1 MGERIDLL
9 KESYN
14 LLLKLESKLKEFEDY
29 ESKINKILI
38 DEINEYIIIEDNFGC
53 KIHYELCD
61 CYTSMIKVIKKY
73 KDIEISR
80 YYERLKRISLKAE
93 ELY

>member
-14 LLLKLESKLKEFEDY
+14 LLLKIESRLKEFDDY
-29 ESKINKILI
+29 ESETNKIFI
-38 DEINEYIIIEDNFGC
+38 DEINEYIIVEDIFGG
-53 KIHYELCD
+53 KMHYELCD

-73 KDIEISR
+73 KDVEISK
-80 YYERLKRISLKAE
+80 YYERLKK
-93 ELY
+93 